1 MEFRAEYHLGSDWR
15 TKMKMRVLRWAT
27 LAASTGVML
36 QLAGC
41 GGDFLIRFAGAGA
54 VVSGLRTLLAG

>member
-1 MEFRAEYHLGSDWR
+1 
-15 TKMKMRVLRWAT
+15 MKMRVLRWAT